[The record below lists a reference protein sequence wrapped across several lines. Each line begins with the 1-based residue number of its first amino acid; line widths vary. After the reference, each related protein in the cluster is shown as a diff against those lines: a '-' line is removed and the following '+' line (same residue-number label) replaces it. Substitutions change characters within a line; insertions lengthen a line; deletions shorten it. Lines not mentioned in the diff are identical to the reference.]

1 MQKGHKTEVKSP
13 GHREYTQLLDVPQSE
28 GIGAAEMEKTTGVS
42 ELGNKNGYLP
52 IKEFPST
59 GKSGRSSMVIF

>member
-1 MQKGHKTEVKSP
+1 MQKGHKIEVKSP
-13 GHREYTQLLDVPQSE
+13 VYGKYIWLLNIPQSE

-42 ELGNKNGYLP
+42 EPGNKNGYLP